1 MTSFSRFPVWRRW
14 FGLESERIGARYLR
28 RLGFRIVGRNVL
40 DGLGE
45 IDLLALDGDTLVIVE
60 VRSSASRT
68 FGELAATINAD
79 KQRRLTDAAARFVQS
94 RRLGSIGVRFDVL
107 AVRRLPG
114 MPVEIRHYRNA
125 FPATGRFQ
133 MGR

>member
-1 MTSFSRFPVWRRW
+1 MTSFSRFPAWRRW

-28 RLGFRIVGRNVL
+28 RLGYRIVGRNVL

-45 IDLLALDGDTLVIVE
+45 IDLLALDGATLVIVE

-68 FGELAATINAD
+68 FAELAATID
-79 KQRRLTDAAARFVQS
+79 TEKQRRLTHAAARFVQA
-94 RRLGSIGVRFDVL
+94 RKLGSIGVRFDVL

-114 MPVEIRHYRNA
+114 EAVEIRHYRNA
-125 FPATGRFQ
+125 FPATGRFR
-133 MGR
+133 MGG